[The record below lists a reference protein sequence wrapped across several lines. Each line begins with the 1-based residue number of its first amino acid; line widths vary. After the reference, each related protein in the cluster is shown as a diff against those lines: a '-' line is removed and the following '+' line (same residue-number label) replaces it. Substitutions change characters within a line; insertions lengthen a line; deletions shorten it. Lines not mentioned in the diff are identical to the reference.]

1 MKLKEM
7 LSDYQLGE
15 QPKWDGEQ
23 IITGITDSSRDITEG
38 MVFVAIAGFEQ
49 DGHDYI
55 PHAIAQGAALIVGE
69 HDCPEALPVPYLK
82 VANSRQALGQLADKF
97 YKHPSGR
104 KRVIGITGT
113 NGKTTTAFFL
123 KHLLE
128 QQGFAVS
135 MIGTIHNEIN
145 GIQYPTPNTTPNAEK
160 VHELIAASNDDFI
173 VIEVSSHGLAQYRL
187 EGVAFD
193 YALFMNLQ
201 HDHLDYHK
209 TMAAYFEAKALLFDK
224 LKPDGKAVVNTDD
237 AWGLKLAQRLVAK
250 GIPVITVGHQEDAT
264 LSIKKMTNQEV
275 TLAVSNEM
283 SALDPH
289 MPGEHNLYDI
299 AMASAVIQDFGYPL
313 ADVTEQMKFFAG
325 VPGRYEIVHLK
336 NGVHCVVDY
345 AHTPEAVSS
354 ILTSMHRDGAERITH
369 IFGFRGNRDVSKR
382 DEMIEASV
390 AQSERVI
397 LTTDD
402 LNSIPE
408 ETMRQEYADYQQK
421 FAGMHKIDVMM
432 DRTLAIQRAV
442 NEAREGD
449 WILLSGKGH
458 EKYKSAYALPTVSD
472 KETVLHLK
480 SSEKQ

>member
-23 IITGITDSSRDITEG
+23 IITGISDSSRDIADG
-38 MVFVAIAGFEQ
+38 MIFVAIAGFEQ

-55 PHAIAQGAALIVGE
+55 PHAIEQGAALIVGE
-69 HDCPEALPVPYLK
+69 HDCQESLPIPYLK

-97 YKHPSGR
+97 YQHPSGR

-128 QQGFAVS
+128 QQGFGVS
-135 MIGTIHNEIN
+135 LIGTIYNEIN

-160 VHELIAASNDDFI
+160 VHELIAASQDDFV
-173 VIEVSSHGLAQYRL
+173 VIEVSSHGLTQYRL

-209 TMAAYFEAKALLFDK
+209 TMEAYFEAKAMLFDK
-224 LKPDGKAVVNTDD
+224 LKPNGKAVVNTDD
-237 AWGLKLAQRLVAK
+237 IWGLKLAQRLVAK
-250 GIPVITVGHQEDAT
+250 GIAVITVGHQDDAV
-264 LSIKKMTNQEV
+264 LSIKKMTNQVV
-275 TLAVSNEM
+275 TLAVSGET

-299 AMASAVIQDFGYPL
+299 AMAGAVIQDLSYPL
-313 ADVTEQMKFFAG
+313 ADVTEQMRSFAG

-336 NGVHCVVDY
+336 DGVHCIIDY

-354 ILTSMHRDGAERITH
+354 ILTSMRRDGAERITH
-369 IFGFRGNRDVSKR
+369 IFGFRGDRDASKR
-382 DEMIEASV
+382 DEMIAASTG
-390 AQSERVI
+390 QSSRVI

-402 LNSIPE
+402 LNGIPE
-408 ETMRQEYADYQQK
+408 EMMKQEYAAYQHK
-421 FAGMHKIDVMM
+421 FAGMHKVDVMM
-432 DRTLAIQRAV
+432 DRTLAIQAAV

-449 WILLSGKGH
+449 WILVTGKGH
-458 EKYKSAYALPTVSD
+458 EKYKTAYALPTSSD
-472 KETVLHLK
+472 KETVLFLK
-480 SSEKQ
+480 SSEK

>member
-55 PHAIAQGAALIVGE
+55 PHAIEQGAALIVGE
-69 HDCPEALPVPYLK
+69 HGCPEALPIPYLK

-128 QQGFAVS
+128 RQGFGVS
-135 MIGTIHNEIN
+135 LIGTIYNEIN

-160 VHELIAASNDDFI
+160 VHELIAASKDDFV
-173 VIEVSSHGLAQYRL
+173 VIEVSSHGLTQYRL

-209 TMAAYFEAKALLFDK
+209 TMEAYFEAKAMLFDK
-224 LKPDGKAVVNTDD
+224 LKPNGKAVVNTDD
-237 AWGLKLAQRLVAK
+237 IWGLKLAQRLVAK
-250 GIPVITVGHQEDAT
+250 GIAVITVGHQEEAA

-275 TLAVSNEM
+275 TLDISGMVVT
-283 SALDPH
+283 LDPH

-299 AMASAVIQDFGYPL
+299 AMAGAVIRDLGYPL
-313 ADVTEQMKFFAG
+313 ADVTEQMHSFAG
-325 VPGRYEIVHLK
+325 VPGRYEVVHLK
-336 NGVHCVVDY
+336 NGVRCIIDY

-369 IFGFRGNRDVSKR
+369 IFGFRGNRDASKR
-382 DEMIEASV
+382 DEIIAAAA
-390 AQSERVI
+390 AQSTRLI

-408 ETMRQEYADYQQK
+408 ETMRQEYADYQHK
-421 FAGMHKIDVMM
+421 FAGMYKIDVMM
-432 DRTLAIQRAV
+432 DRTVAIQTAV

-449 WILLSGKGH
+449 WILVTGKGH
-458 EKYKSAYALPTVSD
+458 EKYKTAYALPTASD
-472 KETVLHLK
+472 KETVLYLK
-480 SSEKQ
+480 NSEE

>member
-15 QPKWDGEQ
+15 QQKWDGEQ

-55 PHAIAQGAALIVGE
+55 PHAVAQGAALVVGE
-69 HDCPEALPVPYLK
+69 HDCPVALSIPYLK

-97 YKHPSGR
+97 YQHPSGR

-128 QQGFAVS
+128 QQGFGVS
-135 MIGTIHNEIN
+135 LIGTIYNEIN

-160 VHELIAASNDDFI
+160 VHELIAASKDDFV
-173 VIEVSSHGLAQYRL
+173 VIEVSSHGLTQYRL

-209 TMAAYFEAKALLFDK
+209 TMAAYFEAKALLFEK
-224 LKPDGKAVVNTDD
+224 LKPDGKAVVNIDD
-237 AWGLKLAQRLVAK
+237 AWGLKLAQRLVSK
-250 GIPVITVGHQEDAT
+250 GVAVITVGHQDDAV

-275 TLAVSNEM
+275 TLAVSDET

-299 AMASAVIQDFGYPL
+299 AMAGAVIQDLGYPL
-313 ADVTEQMKFFAG
+313 ADVTEQMRTFAG

-336 NGVHCVVDY
+336 DGVHCIIDY
-345 AHTPEAVSS
+345 AHTPEAVTS
-354 ILTSMHRDGAERITH
+354 ILTSMHRDGAQRITH
-369 IFGFRGNRDVSKR
+369 IFGFRGNRDASKR
-382 DEMIEASV
+382 DEMIAASTG
-390 AQSERVI
+390 QSARLI

-408 ETMRQEYADYQQK
+408 AVMRQEYADYQQK
-421 FAGMHKIDVMM
+421 IAGMHKIDVIM
-432 DRTLAIQRAV
+432 DRTLAIQTAV

-449 WILLSGKGH
+449 WILVTGKGH
-458 EKYKSAYALPTVSD
+458 EKYKTAYTLPTASD
-472 KETVLHLK
+472 KETVLYLK
-480 SSEKQ
+480 NSEK

>member
-23 IITGITDSSRDITEG
+23 IITGITDSSRDITDG

-55 PHAIAQGAALIVGE
+55 PHAVAQGAALIVGE
-69 HDCPEALPVPYLK
+69 HDCPEALPIPYLQ
-82 VANSRQALGQLADKF
+82 VANSRQVLGQLADKF
-97 YKHPSGR
+97 YDHPSGR

-128 QQGFAVS
+128 QQGFTVS
-135 MIGTIHNEIN
+135 MIGTIYNEIN

-160 VHELIAASNDDFI
+160 VHELIAASEDDFV
-173 VIEVSSHGLAQYRL
+173 VIEVSSHGLVQYRL
-187 EGVAFD
+187 EGVSFD

-209 TMAAYFEAKALLFDK
+209 TMKAYFEAKATLFDK
-224 LKPDGKAVVNTDD
+224 LKPAGKAVVNTDD

-250 GIPVITVGHQEDAT
+250 GIAVITVGHQEDT
-264 LSIKKMTNQEV
+264 VMSIKKMTNQEV
-275 TLAVSNEM
+275 TLDISGKVV
-283 SALDPH
+283 ALDPH

-299 AMASAVIQDFGYPL
+299 AMAGAVIQDLGYPL
-313 ADVTEQMKFFAG
+313 VDVTEQMRSFAG

-336 NGVHCVVDY
+336 NGVHCIVDY

-354 ILTSMHRDGAERITH
+354 ILTSMHKDGAERITH
-369 IFGFRGNRDVSKR
+369 IFGFRGNRDATKR
-382 DEMIEASV
+382 DEMIAAST
-390 AQSERVI
+390 AQSARVI

-408 ETMRQEYADYQQK
+408 ETMRQEYAEYQQK

-432 DRTLAIQRAV
+432 DRTLAIQAAV

-449 WILLSGKGH
+449 WILVTGKGH
-458 EKYKSAYALPTVSD
+458 EKYKTAYALPTASD
-472 KETVLHLK
+472 KETVLYLK
-480 SSEKQ
+480 NSEK

>member
-15 QPKWDGEQ
+15 QPMWDGEQ

-38 MVFVAIAGFEQ
+38 MVFVAITGFEQ

-69 HDCPEALPVPYLK
+69 HDYPEALPIPYLK
-82 VANSRQALGQLADKF
+82 VTNSRQALGQLADKF
-97 YKHPSGR
+97 YQHPSGR

-128 QQGFAVS
+128 QQGFSVS
-135 MIGTIHNEIN
+135 MIGTIYNEIN
-145 GIQYPTPNTTPNAEK
+145 GIQYSTPNTTPNAEK
-160 VHELIAASNDDFI
+160 VHELIAASQDDFV
-173 VIEVSSHGLAQYRL
+173 VIEVSSHGLTQYRL

-209 TMAAYFEAKALLFDK
+209 TMEAYFEAKALLFDK

-237 AWGLKLAQRLVAK
+237 AWGMKLAQRLVAK
-250 GIPVITVGHQEDAT
+250 GTAVITVGHQEDAV
-264 LSIKKMTNQEV
+264 LSIKKMTNQVV
-275 TLAVSNEM
+275 TLDVSDEM

-299 AMASAVIQDFGYPL
+299 AMASAVIQDLGYPL
-313 ADVTEQMKFFAG
+313 ADVTEQMRSFAG
-325 VPGRYEIVHLK
+325 VPGRYEIVHLN
-336 NGVHCVVDY
+336 NGVHCIVDY

-354 ILTSMHRDGAERITH
+354 ILTSMHKDGAQRITN
-369 IFGFRGNRDVSKR
+369 IFGFRGNRDATKR
-382 DEMIEASV
+382 DEMIAAST
-390 AQSERVI
+390 AQSARVI

-408 ETMRQEYADYQQK
+408 EAMKQEYMDYQQK
-421 FAGMHKIDVMM
+421 FAGMHQIDVMM
-432 DRTLAIQRAV
+432 DRTLAIQTAM

-449 WILLSGKGH
+449 WILVTGKGH
-458 EKYKSAYALPTVSD
+458 EKYKTAYALPTASD
-472 KETVLHLK
+472 KETVLYLEN
-480 SSEKQ
+480 SEK

>member
-7 LSDYQLGE
+7 LSGYQLGE

-23 IITGITDSSRDITEG
+23 IITGITDSSRDIKDG
-38 MVFVAIAGFEQ
+38 MVFVAISGFEQ

-55 PHAIAQGAALIVGE
+55 PHAIAQCAALIVGE
-69 HDCPEALPVPYLK
+69 HDCPEALPIPYLK
-82 VANSRQALGQLADKF
+82 VANSRQALGQLADRF

-145 GIQYPTPNTTPNAEK
+145 GVQYPTPNTTPNAEK
-160 VHELIAASNDDFI
+160 VHELIAASNDDFV
-173 VIEVSSHGLAQYRL
+173 VIEVSSHGLIQYRL

-209 TMAAYFEAKALLFDK
+209 TMEAYFEAKALLFGK

-237 AWGLKLAQRLVAK
+237 VWGMKLAQRLVAK
-250 GIPVITVGHQEDAT
+250 GMPVITVGHQEDAA

-275 TLAVSNEM
+275 TLAVAGET

-299 AMASAVIQDFGYPL
+299 AMAGAVIQDLGFPL
-313 ADVTEQMKFFAG
+313 ADVSEQMRSFAG
-325 VPGRYEIVHLK
+325 VPGHYEIVRLK
-336 NGVHCVVDY
+336 HGINCVIDY

-354 ILTSMHRDGAERITH
+354 ILTSMQQEGAERITH
-369 IFGFRGNRDVSKR
+369 IFGFRGGRDASKR
-382 DEMIEASV
+382 DEMIAAS
-390 AQSERVI
+390 AGQSARLV

-402 LNSIPE
+402 LNGIPE
-408 ETMRQEYADYQQK
+408 ETMEQEYLGYRESS
-421 FAGMHKIDVMM
+421 AGLNKVDVIM
-432 DRTLAIQRAV
+432 DRTLAIQTAV
-442 NEAREGD
+442 AEAQAGD
-449 WILLSGKGH
+449 WILLTGKGH
-458 EKYKSAYALPTVSD
+458 EKYKTAHALPTSSD
-472 KETVLHLK
+472 KETVLYLK
-480 SSEKQ
+480 NSE

>member
-23 IITGITDSSRDITEG
+23 IITGITDSSRDITDG

-69 HDCPEALPVPYLK
+69 HDYPEALPIPYLK
-82 VANSRQALGQLADKF
+82 VANSRQVLGQLADKF
-97 YKHPSGR
+97 YDHPSGR

-128 QQGFAVS
+128 QQGFTVS
-135 MIGTIHNEIN
+135 MIGTIYNEIN

-160 VHELIAASNDDFI
+160 VHELIAASKDDFV
-173 VIEVSSHGLAQYRL
+173 VIEVSSHGLTQYRL

-209 TMAAYFEAKALLFDK
+209 TMEAYFEAKATLFDK
-224 LKPDGKAVVNTDD
+224 LKPAGKAVVNTDD

-250 GIPVITVGHQEDAT
+250 GIAVITVGHQGDAVM
-264 LSIKKMTNQEV
+264 SIKKMTNQEV
-275 TLAVSNEM
+275 TLDVSGKVA
-283 SALDPH
+283 ALDPH

-299 AMASAVIQDFGYPL
+299 AMAGAVIQDLGYPL
-313 ADVTEQMKFFAG
+313 VDVTEQMRSFAG

-354 ILTSMHRDGAERITH
+354 ILTSMHKDGAERITH
-369 IFGFRGNRDVSKR
+369 IFGFRGNRDATKR
-382 DEMIEASV
+382 DEMIAAST
-390 AQSERVI
+390 AQSARVI

-408 ETMRQEYADYQQK
+408 ETMRQEYAEYQQK
-421 FAGMHKIDVMM
+421 IAGMQKIDVMM
-432 DRTLAIQRAV
+432 DRTLAIQAAV

-449 WILLSGKGH
+449 WILVTGKGH
-458 EKYKSAYALPTVSD
+458 EQYKTAYALPTASD
-472 KETVLHLK
+472 KETVLYLK
-480 SSEKQ
+480 NLEK

>member
-23 IITGITDSSRDITEG
+23 IITGITDSSRDITDG

-55 PHAIAQGAALIVGE
+55 PHAIEKGAALIVGE
-69 HDCPEALPVPYLK
+69 HDCPEALPIPYLK

-97 YKHPSGR
+97 YDHPSGR
-104 KRVIGITGT
+104 KRIIGITGT

-128 QQGFAVS
+128 QQGVAVS

-209 TMAAYFEAKALLFDK
+209 TMEAYFEAKALLFDK
-224 LKPDGKAVVNTDD
+224 LKPDGKAVVNIDD
-237 AWGLKLAQRLVAK
+237 TWGLKLAQRLVAK
-250 GIPVITVGHQEDAT
+250 GIPVITVGHQEDAA

-275 TLAVSNEM
+275 TLDVSDE
-283 SALDPH
+283 SLALDPH

-299 AMASAVIQDFGYPL
+299 VMAGAVIQDLGYPL
-313 ADVTEQMKFFAG
+313 ADVTEQMKSFAG
-325 VPGRYEIVHLK
+325 VPGRYEIVHLQ

-354 ILTSMHRDGAERITH
+354 ILTSMHKDGAERITH
-369 IFGFRGNRDVSKR
+369 IFGFRGNRDASKR
-382 DEMIEASV
+382 DEMIAAS
-390 AQSERVI
+390 AGQSTRVI

-402 LNSIPE
+402 LNSVPE

-442 NEAREGD
+442 TEAREGD
-449 WILLSGKGH
+449 WILLTGKGH
-458 EKYKSAYALPTVSD
+458 EKYKTAYALPTASD
-472 KETVLHLK
+472 KETVLYLK
-480 SSEKQ
+480 NLGK

>member
-23 IITGITDSSRDITEG
+23 IITGITDSSRDITDG

-69 HDCPEALPVPYLK
+69 HDCPETLPIPYLK

-97 YKHPSGR
+97 YRHPSGR

-135 MIGTIHNEIN
+135 LIGTIYNEIN

-160 VHELIAASNDDFI
+160 VHELIAASNDDFV
-173 VIEVSSHGLAQYRL
+173 VIEVSSHGLTQYRL

-193 YALFMNLQ
+193 FALFMNLQ
-201 HDHLDYHK
+201 HDHLDYHR
-209 TMAAYFEAKALLFDK
+209 TMEAYFEAKALLFDK

-250 GIPVITVGHQEDAT
+250 GIPVITVGHQEDAV

-275 TLAVSNEM
+275 TLDVSDET

-299 AMASAVIQDFGYPL
+299 AMAGAVIRDLGYPL
-313 ADVTEQMKFFAG
+313 ADVTEQMRSFAG

-336 NGVHCVVDY
+336 NGIHCIIDY

-354 ILTSMHRDGAERITH
+354 ILTSMHRDGAERVTH
-369 IFGFRGNRDVSKR
+369 IFGFRGNRDASKR
-382 DEMIEASV
+382 DEMIAASTG
-390 AQSERVI
+390 QSTRVI

-402 LNSIPE
+402 LNGIPE
-408 ETMRQEYADYQQK
+408 ETMRQEYTDYQQK
-421 FAGMHKIDVMM
+421 FAGIHQIDVIM
-432 DRTLAIQRAV
+432 DRTLAIQTAV
-442 NEAREGD
+442 TEARERD
-449 WILLSGKGH
+449 WILVTGKGH
-458 EKYKSAYALPTVSD
+458 EKYQTVYALPTASD
-472 KETVLHLK
+472 KETVLYLGN
-480 SSEKQ
+480 SEK

>member
-1 MKLKEM
+1 MKLKQM

-23 IITGITDSSRDITEG
+23 IITGISDSSRDIADG
-38 MVFVAIAGFEQ
+38 MIFVAIAGFEQ

-55 PHAIAQGAALIVGE
+55 PHAIEQGAALIVGE
-69 HDCPEALPVPYLK
+69 RDCPEALPIPYLK

-97 YKHPSGR
+97 YQHPSGR
-104 KRVIGITGT
+104 KHVIGITGT

-128 QQGFAVS
+128 QQGFSVS
-135 MIGTIHNEIN
+135 LIGTIYNEIN

-160 VHELIAASNDDFI
+160 VHELIAASQDDFV
-173 VIEVSSHGLAQYRL
+173 VIEVSSHGLTQYRL

-209 TMAAYFEAKALLFDK
+209 TMEAYFEAKAMLFDK
-224 LKPDGKAVVNTDD
+224 LKPNGKAVVNTDD
-237 AWGLKLAQRLVAK
+237 IWGLKLAQRLVAK
-250 GIPVITVGHQEDAT
+250 GIAVITVGHQDDAV
-264 LSIKKMTNQEV
+264 LSIKKMTNQVV
-275 TLAVSNEM
+275 TLAVSGET

-299 AMASAVIQDFGYPL
+299 AMAGAVIQDLSYPL
-313 ADVTEQMKFFAG
+313 ADVTEQMRSFAG
-325 VPGRYEIVHLK
+325 VPGRYEFVHLK
-336 NGVHCVVDY
+336 DGVHCIIDY

-354 ILTSMHRDGAERITH
+354 ILTSMRRDGAERITH
-369 IFGFRGNRDVSKR
+369 IFGFRGDRDASKR
-382 DEMIEASV
+382 DEMIAASTG
-390 AQSERVI
+390 QSSRVI

-402 LNSIPE
+402 LNGIPE
-408 ETMRQEYADYQQK
+408 EMMKQEYAAYQHK
-421 FAGMHKIDVMM
+421 FAGMHKVDVMM
-432 DRTLAIQRAV
+432 DRTLAIQAAV

-449 WILLSGKGH
+449 WILVTGKGH
-458 EKYKSAYALPTVSD
+458 EKYKTAYALPTSSD
-472 KETVLHLK
+472 KETVLFLK
-480 SSEKQ
+480 SSEK

>member
-15 QPKWDGEQ
+15 QQKWDGEQ

-55 PHAIAQGAALIVGE
+55 PHAVEQGAALVVGE
-69 HDCPEALPVPYLK
+69 HDCPVALSIPYLK

-97 YKHPSGR
+97 YQHPSGR

-128 QQGFAVS
+128 QQGFGVS
-135 MIGTIHNEIN
+135 LIGTIYNEIN

-160 VHELIAASNDDFI
+160 VHELIAASKDDFV
-173 VIEVSSHGLAQYRL
+173 VIEVSSHGLTQYRL

-224 LKPDGKAVVNTDD
+224 LKPSGKAVVNIDD
-237 AWGLKLAQRLVAK
+237 AWGLKLAQRLVSK
-250 GIPVITVGHQEDAT
+250 GVAVITVGHQEDAV

-275 TLAVSNEM
+275 TLAVSDET

-299 AMASAVIQDFGYPL
+299 AMAGAVIQDLGYPL
-313 ADVTEQMKFFAG
+313 ADVTEQMRSFAG

-336 NGVHCVVDY
+336 DGVHCIIDY
-345 AHTPEAVSS
+345 AHTPEAVTS
-354 ILTSMHRDGAERITH
+354 ILTSMHKDGAERITH
-369 IFGFRGNRDVSKR
+369 IFGFRGNRDASKR
-382 DEMIEASV
+382 DEMIAASTG
-390 AQSERVI
+390 QSARLI

-408 ETMRQEYADYQQK
+408 AVMRQEYADYQQK
-421 FAGMHKIDVMM
+421 IAGMHKIDVIM
-432 DRTLAIQRAV
+432 DRTLAIQTAV

-449 WILLSGKGH
+449 WILVTGKGH
-458 EKYKSAYALPTVSD
+458 EKYQADYALPTASD
-472 KETVLHLK
+472 KETVLYLK
-480 SSEKQ
+480 NSEK

>member
-7 LSDYQLGE
+7 LSDCQLGK

-23 IITGITDSSRDITEG
+23 IITGITDSSKDITDG

-55 PHAIAQGAALIVGE
+55 PHAIEQGAALIVGE
-69 HDCPEALPVPYLK
+69 HDYPEALPIPYLK
-82 VANSRQALGQLADKF
+82 VTNSRQALGQLADKF
-97 YKHPSGR
+97 YRHPSGR

-128 QQGFAVS
+128 QQGFDVS
-135 MIGTIHNEIN
+135 LIGTIYNEIN

-160 VHELIAASNDDFI
+160 VHELIAASQDDFV
-173 VIEVSSHGLAQYRL
+173 VIEVSSHGLTQYRL

-224 LKPDGKAVVNTDD
+224 LKLDGKAIVNTDD
-237 AWGLKLAQRLVAK
+237 AWGLKLAERLIAK
-250 GIPVITVGHQEDAT
+250 GIAVITVGHQEDAN
-264 LSIKKMTNQEV
+264 LSIKKMTNQAV
-275 TLAVSNEM
+275 TLDISGEVSV
-283 SALDPH
+283 LDPH

-299 AMASAVIQDFGYPL
+299 AMAGAVIQDFGYPL
-313 ADVTEQMKFFAG
+313 ADVTRQMRSFSG

-336 NGVHCVVDY
+336 NGAHCVIDY

-354 ILTSMHRDGAERITH
+354 ILKSMHMDGAERITH
-369 IFGFRGNRDVSKR
+369 IFGFRGNRDASKR
-382 DEMIEASV
+382 DEMIAAS
-390 AQSERVI
+390 AGQSTRVI

-408 ETMRQEYADYQQK
+408 ETMRQEYAEYQHK
-421 FAGMHKIDVMM
+421 FAGMHQIDVLM
-432 DRTLAIQRAV
+432 DRTLAIQTAV
-442 NEAREGD
+442 SDAREGE
-449 WILLSGKGH
+449 WILLTGKGH
-458 EKYKSAYALPTVSD
+458 EKYKTTFALPTASD
-472 KETVLHLK
+472 KETVLYLK
-480 SSEKQ
+480 NSEK

>member
-55 PHAIAQGAALIVGE
+55 PHAIEQGAALIVGE
-69 HDCPEALPVPYLK
+69 HDCPKALPIPYLK

-128 QQGFAVS
+128 QQGFGVS
-135 MIGTIHNEIN
+135 LIGTIYNEIN

-160 VHELIAASNDDFI
+160 VHELIAASKDDFV
-173 VIEVSSHGLAQYRL
+173 VIEVSSHGLTQYRL

-209 TMAAYFEAKALLFDK
+209 TMEAYFEAKALLFDK
-224 LKPDGKAVVNTDD
+224 LKPNGKAVVNTDD
-237 AWGLKLAQRLVAK
+237 IWGLKLAQRLVAK
-250 GIPVITVGHQEDAT
+250 GIAVITVGHQEEAA

-275 TLAVSNEM
+275 TLDISGMVVT
-283 SALDPH
+283 LDPH

-299 AMASAVIQDFGYPL
+299 AMAGAVIRDLGYPL
-313 ADVTEQMKFFAG
+313 VDVTEQMHSFAG
-325 VPGRYEIVHLK
+325 VPGRYEVVHLK
-336 NGVHCVVDY
+336 NGVRCIIDY

-354 ILTSMHRDGAERITH
+354 ILTSMRKDGAERITH
-369 IFGFRGNRDVSKR
+369 IFGFRGNRDASKR
-382 DEMIEASV
+382 DEMIVAS
-390 AQSERVI
+390 AGQSSRVI

-408 ETMRQEYADYQQK
+408 EKMRQEYADYQRK

-432 DRTLAIQRAV
+432 DRTVAIQTAV

-449 WILLSGKGH
+449 WILVTGKGH
-458 EKYKSAYALPTVSD
+458 EKYKTAYALPTSSD
-472 KETVLHLK
+472 KETVLYLK
-480 SSEKQ
+480 NSVK

>member
-15 QPKWDGEQ
+15 QPNWDGEQ
-23 IITGITDSSRDITEG
+23 IITGITDSSRDIMEG

-69 HDCPEALPVPYLK
+69 HDCPEALPIPYLK

-97 YKHPSGR
+97 YDHPSGR

-128 QQGFAVS
+128 QQGYGVS
-135 MIGTIHNEIN
+135 MIGTIYNEIN

-160 VHELIAASNDDFI
+160 VHELIAASKDDFI
-173 VIEVSSHGLAQYRL
+173 VIEVSSHGLVQYRL
-187 EGVAFD
+187 EGVVFD

-209 TMAAYFEAKALLFDK
+209 TMEAYFEAKATLFDK

-250 GIPVITVGHQEDAT
+250 GTAVITVGHLEDAVM
-264 LSIKKMTNQEV
+264 SIKKMMNQAV
-275 TLAVSNEM
+275 TLDISSMVVT
-283 SALDPH
+283 LDPH

-299 AMASAVIQDFGYPL
+299 AMAGAVIQDLGYPL
-313 ADVTEQMKFFAG
+313 ADVTEQMRSFAG
-325 VPGRYEIVHLK
+325 VPGRYEIVHLR
-336 NGVHCVVDY
+336 NGVHCIIDY

-354 ILTSMHRDGAERITH
+354 ILTSMHKDGAERITH
-369 IFGFRGNRDVSKR
+369 IFGFRGNRDATKR
-382 DEMIEASV
+382 DEMISASTG
-390 AQSERVI
+390 QSAHVI
-397 LTTDD
+397 LTTDE

-408 ETMRQEYADYQQK
+408 EEMRQEYAEYQQK

-442 NEAREGD
+442 SEARAGD
-449 WILLSGKGH
+449 WILVTGKGH
-458 EKYKSAYALPTVSD
+458 EKYKTAYALPTASD
-472 KETVLHLK
+472 KETVLYLK
-480 SSEKQ
+480 NVGK